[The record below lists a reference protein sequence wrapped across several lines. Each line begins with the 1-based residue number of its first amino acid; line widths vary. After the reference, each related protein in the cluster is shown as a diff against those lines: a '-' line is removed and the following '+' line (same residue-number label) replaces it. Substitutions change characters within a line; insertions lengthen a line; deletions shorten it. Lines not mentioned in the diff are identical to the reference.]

1 MIGKTTSLKVIGDGL
16 SRSGTL
22 SLKTALE
29 LLVGSCYHGTV
40 PTLEKHKECLFC
52 CILRGLEGVLDEVGE
67 EAEQGGKD
75 AFGEGASLE
84 DLCASKQKLAGVG
97 RVYSD
102 SE

>member
-1 MIGKTTSLKVIGDGL
+1 M
-16 SRSGTL
+16 
-22 SLKTALE
+22 
-29 LLVGSCYHGTV
+29 
-40 PTLEKHKECLFC
+40 C
-52 CILRGLEGVLDEVGE
+52 CILRGLEGVLEEVGE
-67 EAEQGGKD
+67 EVEQGGKD